1 MSDHGLMHR
10 DGLGDLLTCL
20 PRCGVGN
27 KRPNAWL
34 ETAPAATPNAG
45 SESGRPNAANVART
59 RHWSAWRR
67 PPTRRGDD
75 DLGAVVT
82 AG

>member
-20 PRCGVGN
+20 PRCEVGTSA
-27 KRPNAWL
+27 RNARL

-45 SESGRPNAANVART
+45 SYVARA
-59 RHWSAWRR
+59 RPQWFADRR
-67 PPTRRGDD
+67 SSQRP
-75 DLGAVVT
+75 AQ
-82 AG
+82 